1 MDIYLFFKNTWLI
14 TVLVKEFLQIK
25 QSKSQKPL
33 PSKSPKGEEG
43 REGGGDL
50 IQQFLLH
57 VTLVYRLFINP
68 FRREDADSFL
78 PRMSP

>member
-14 TVLVKEFLQIK
+14 PVFVKEILKIK

-43 REGGGDL
+43 REGGGLDPAV
-50 IQQFLLH
+50 F
-57 VTLVYRLFINP
+57 TPCNP
-68 FRREDADSFL
+68 SL
-78 PRMSP
+78 QTVHKSL